1 MPSGLNTLLFLFSQN
16 RAFSYFTILVAIAA
30 VTFIF
35 SWLSDPRRLINGVF
49 FTFFIASLGAWF
61 TFLVYATNL
70 PSFRRVYLWVLAILA
85 VTVAVIVSF
94 SWILLLWNSYVV
106 LKHESHTL
114 PNLLTLIL
122 AVAML
127 GLWVFIF
134 IGHFTRSTPTGL
146 RLILDIFPTVA
157 VYLAAVMYNFLVNL
171 LLYQIVPRRYQQNY
185 LIVLGAGLI
194 HGDQISNIQ
203 AARINRAIQ
212 FAYHQQEKGQ
222 PLPKFI
228 MSGGQG
234 PNEKIS
240 EAAAMA
246 AYAIK
251 RGVPKELILLEDQ
264 SRNTEQ
270 NMEFSQIVAYN
281 DYGNDNFKAC
291 FFTSN
296 YHVFRS
302 AIYAKQAGLDANGIG
317 SYTRPYYLPNAVL
330 REFAGMFVMNRLR
343 HFTVMALI
351 VAGYIALA
359 ICKLLNVF

>member
-35 SWLSDPRRLINGVF
+35 SWLNDPRRLINGVF

-70 PSFRRVYLWVLAILA
+70 PSFRKVYLWALAILA

-122 AVAML
+122 AGAML

-302 AIYAKQAGLDANGIG
+302 AIYAKRAGLDANGIG

-351 VAGYIALA
+351 VAGYIALV

>member
-1 MPSGLNTLLFLFSQN
+1 MPSRLNTLLFLFSQN

-35 SWLSDPRRLINGVF
+35 SWLSDPRRLINGAF

-61 TFLVYATNL
+61 TFLVYATKL

-85 VTVAVIVSF
+85 ITVAIIVSF

-194 HGDQISNIQ
+194 HGDQISNIRRPESTGPSSLPTTSRKR
-203 AARINRAIQ
+203 ASPCPSSSCPGAR
-212 FAYHQQEKGQ
+212 GQ
-222 PLPKFI
+222 MKKFLKRQPWPLTLS
-228 MSGGQG
+228 SG
-234 PNEKIS
+234 E
-240 EAAAMA
+240 
-246 AYAIK
+246 
-251 RGVPKELILLEDQ
+251 
-264 SRNTEQ
+264 SRRN
-270 NMEFSQIVAYN
+270 
-281 DYGNDNFKAC
+281 
-291 FFTSN
+291 
-296 YHVFRS
+296 
-302 AIYAKQAGLDANGIG
+302 
-317 SYTRPYYLPNAVL
+317 
-330 REFAGMFVMNRLR
+330 
-343 HFTVMALI
+343 
-351 VAGYIALA
+351 
-359 ICKLLNVF
+359 